1 MTTYALVIVIDLFY
15 TKLLISMKHPI
26 IDKLKS
32 ERKSQNISMRQ
43 LAEMSD
49 VAFTNIYSI
58 ENGKTSPSLVTAEK
72 IANALGKKITIE

>member
-1 MTTYALVIVIDLFY
+1 
-15 TKLLISMKHPI
+15 MKHPI

-32 ERKSQNISMRQ
+32 ERKAQHISMRQ
-43 LAEMSD
+43 LAEKSD

-72 IANALGKKITIE
+72 